1 MKRTAEMPPSARS
14 WPLGALLETVV
25 RPTTPPLGLGIMVA
39 FIFIGGETLLVHR
52 LEQVGPESYGA
63 IFLLGVLVVSAVW
76 GFRLAIATSL
86 ASAVVYFYFHMEE
99 SLLIPDRPEAFVA
112 LLVFLP
118 IALAANV
125 LGRQARVRAVE
136 SEQRRREADVAARLA
151 GALAEQQA
159 ALRRVATLVA
169 RGVSPSEIYP
179 EAVVELSRGLA
190 VQNVTLLRY
199 APEGAY
205 VVVNARDESG
215 EPIMPNGQYLSLEGD
230 NIAALIHR
238 DGRPA
243 RMDTYDGAKGPTA
256 EHIRSLGM
264 KSAVGVPIVVDT
276 RLWGALIVGSA
287 QFDALAPETEQ
298 RIGDFAY
305 LVATAIANAE
315 TRAELTASRA
325 RIVTAA
331 DQARR
336 RFERDLHDG
345 AQQRVVSLGL
355 ELRGIE
361 SFVPP
366 DQPVLREQLTGIS
379 AGLKEIA
386 ADLQE
391 ISRGIHPAIL
401 SRGGLGA
408 GIKGLARRSA
418 VPVQLDVDI
427 DCRLP
432 EHVEVAAY
440 YVVAEALTNTA
451 KHAHASQIDVRAT
464 IDTGEL
470 YLDISDDGVGGAAI
484 GSGSGLIG
492 LKDRV
497 EALAG
502 RLDIIDPPEGGTRMI
517 ATIPLSEAPPQPD

>member
-1 MKRTAEMPPSARS
+1 MKRTS
-14 WPLGALLETVV
+14 WPLRGLLATVV
-25 RPTTPPLGLGIMVA
+25 RPTTPPLSLGILVA
-39 FIFIGGETLLVHR
+39 LVFIGGETLLVHR
-52 LEQVGPESYGA
+52 LKQLGPESYGA
-63 IFLLGVLVVSAVW
+63 IFLLGVLVISAGW

-86 ASAVVYFYFHMEE
+86 VSAVVYFYFHMDET
-99 SLLIPDRPEAFVA
+99 LNFIPDRPQEFVA

-118 IALAANV
+118 IALSANV
-125 LGRQARVRAVE
+125 LGRQARARAVE
-136 SEQRRREADVAARLA
+136 SEQRRREADVAASLA

-169 RGVSPSEIYP
+169 RGVSPAEIYP
-179 EAVVELSRGLA
+179 KAVVELARGLA

-205 VVVNARDESG
+205 VVVGARDESG
-215 EPIMPNGQYLSLEGD
+215 EPIMPKGQYISLDGD
-230 NIAALIHR
+230 NVAALIHR
-238 DGRPA
+238 DNAPA
-243 RMDTYDGAKGPTA
+243 RIDTYDGAKGPTA

-264 KSAVGVPIVVDT
+264 KSAAGAPIVVDG

-287 QFDALAPETEQ
+287 KSESLAAETEQ

-305 LVATAIANAE
+305 LIATAIANAE

-325 RIVTAA
+325 RIVTAG

-355 ELRGIE
+355 EIRGIE
-361 SFVPP
+361 ASVPP
-366 DQPVLREQLTGIS
+366 DQPALREQLAHVT
-379 AGLKEIA
+379 AGLTAIA
-386 ADLQE
+386 DDLRE

-408 GIKGLARRSA
+408 GIKALARRSA
-418 VPVQLDVDI
+418 VPVVLDVGI
-427 DCRLP
+427 NCRLP

-440 YVVAEALTNTA
+440 YVLAEALTNTA
-451 KHAHASQIDVRAT
+451 KHAHASQVSVRAS
-464 IDTGEL
+464 IDTDDL
-470 YLDISDDGVGGAAI
+470 RLDISDDGVGGATV
-484 GSGSGLIG
+484 GGGSGLIG

-497 EALAG
+497 EALDG
-502 RLDIIDPPEGGTRMI
+502 RLDITGPPEGGTRII
-517 ATIPLSEAPPQPD
+517 ATIPLSDAAPQPH